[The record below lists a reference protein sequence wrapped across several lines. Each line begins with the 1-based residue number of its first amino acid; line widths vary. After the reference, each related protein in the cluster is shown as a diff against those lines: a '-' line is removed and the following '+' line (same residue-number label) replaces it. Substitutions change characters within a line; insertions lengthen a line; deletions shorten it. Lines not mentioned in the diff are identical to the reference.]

1 MLIDSMVTV
10 VEIVATAKIVT
21 MIRRLFAVIILDS
34 SLKNVSK
41 NLNITIPF
49 YCFMLSV
56 YDLNKL
62 LKFLLAIC
70 AI

>member
-1 MLIDSMVTV
+1 MVTV

-49 YCFMLSV
+49 YRFMLSV

-70 AI
+70 A

>member
-49 YCFMLSV
+49 YRFMLSV

>member
-1 MLIDSMVTV
+1 MVTV

-49 YCFMLSV
+49 YRFMLSV

>member
-49 YCFMLSV
+49 YRFMLSV

-70 AI
+70 A